1 MAVPQERGELDERV
15 SVEVLSRCGDD
26 ASPPKPRDPCL
37 ADPNN
42 LHQHSQ
48 PVFNLVPHSYHL
60 ITPSPSTMRELTSA
74 PQAMVQ
80 PSPRTRQYVADFAD
94 SDALFPWKDMP
105 FMIVKTV
112 NSELKKLLG
121 MRITVRSD
129 LECS

>member
-1 MAVPQERGELDERV
+1 VRPKLTPEPTRPSGGETSFR
-15 SVEVLSRCGDD
+15 
-26 ASPPKPRDPCL
+26 L
-37 ADPNN
+37 ADET
-42 LHQHSQ
+42 LDGEE
-48 PVFNLVPHSYHL
+48 
-60 ITPSPSTMRELTSA
+60 T
-74 PQAMVQ
+74 MVQ